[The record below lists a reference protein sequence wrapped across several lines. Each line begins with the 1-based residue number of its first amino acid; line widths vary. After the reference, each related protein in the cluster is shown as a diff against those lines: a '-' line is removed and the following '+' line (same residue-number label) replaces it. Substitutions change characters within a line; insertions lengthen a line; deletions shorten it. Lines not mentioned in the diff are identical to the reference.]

1 MTDEEAIM
9 TLAVITTAARDKTG
23 HTRQY
28 VADAMGINY
37 RTLGGLER
45 GEGKTAKGPTP
56 STMRAVEE
64 FYGWRKGCVR
74 ELWEN
79 RRAFK
84 FGSVT
89 IESFQPEP
97 EPEPTGLKSAS
108 ELTDDELMN
117 ELSFRFLMRDRR
129 LFERD

>member
-45 GEGKTAKGPTP
+45 GEGKTPKGPAGA
-56 STMRAVEE
+56 TMRVVEE
-64 FYGWRKGCVR
+64 FYNWRKGCLR
-74 ELWEN
+74 EFWEN
-79 RRAFK
+79 RRNIK

-89 IESFQPEP
+89 VEDFQPEP
-97 EPEPTGLKSAS
+97 GPKETGLIKAS
-108 ELTDDELMN
+108 HLTDDELMS

-129 LFERD
+129 HFDED